1 MPSSPKNY
9 PFYNW
14 VPKPVGI
21 IILFVFFLPILT
33 VGGTYS
39 VASTEMM
46 SELGIISE
54 HIQFANFATSIGM
67 AAFCP
72 FLYRL
77 VVIRRQKM
85 MCLAG
90 FSLMYI
96 FSYICAKTDS
106 VFLLA
111 LCSIFMGFLRMV
123 LMMVNLFTLI
133 KYAGHIEAYDKITP
147 GNEPTTDEGWDKL
160 DIERSAAQ
168 PAIYLFFMVLGQLG
182 TSLTAWLAFEYE
194 WQYIHYFMM
203 GLLLLCILITF
214 ITMPYHKYTT
224 RRFPI
229 NFKQFGNAS
238 IFCITLACITYVLT
252 YGKVLDWYD
261 DPTIQWATVCAIIAG
276 GIFLYIESTQR
287 NPYYQLDVFKL
298 RTIRMGFLFYF
309 LLMVLMMVNL
319 FTLIKYAGHIEA
331 YDKITPGNEP
341 VTGEGWD
348 KLDIERSAAQP
359 AIYLFFMVLGQL
371 GTSLTAWL
379 AFEYEWQYIHY
390 FMMGLLL
397 LCILITF
404 ITMPYHKYTTRRFP
418 INLKQFGNASI
429 FCITLACI
437 TYVLTYGKVLDWYDD
452 PTIRWATVCAIIAGG
467 IFLYIESTQRNP
479 YYQLDVFKLRT
490 IRMGFLFYFLLMVLN
505 SSAMFVNVFT
515 GIGMKLDNFQNATL
529 GNWSMLGYLI
539 GGIATIWLSVKGVHF
554 KYLFAAGF
562 LLLGLSAMFMYF
574 EVQGAGLYERM
585 KYPVIIRSTG
595 MMFLYSLIPTYATQR
610 MPYKYLSSWICT
622 MITVRMVLAPCIGAA
637 LYTNV
642 LQERQQHYVTRYA
655 QNVDMLHPEASASF
669 TQTVQGMQYQ
679 GKSKQ
684 EAINM
689 AAISTKGRIQVQ
701 ATLSAVKEM
710 AGWTLYAC
718 LFCMIFVLVVRY
730 PKRKLLT

>member
-1 MPSSPKNY
+1 MPSYPKNY

-46 SELGIISE
+46 SGLGIISE

-147 GNEPTTDEGWDKL
+147 GNEP
-160 DIERSAAQ
+160 
-168 PAIYLFFMVLGQLG
+168 
-182 TSLTAWLAFEYE
+182 
-194 WQYIHYFMM
+194 
-203 GLLLLCILITF
+203 
-214 ITMPYHKYTT
+214 
-224 RRFPI
+224 
-229 NFKQFGNAS
+229 
-238 IFCITLACITYVLT
+238 
-252 YGKVLDWYD
+252 
-261 DPTIQWATVCAIIAG
+261 
-276 GIFLYIESTQR
+276 
-287 NPYYQLDVFKL
+287 
-298 RTIRMGFLFYF
+298 
-309 LLMVLMMVNL
+309 
-319 FTLIKYAGHIEA
+319 
-331 YDKITPGNEP
+331 
-341 VTGEGWD
+341 VTGESWD

-418 INLKQFGNASI
+418 INLKQFGNAPSSASHWPALPTCLLMAKCSTGTMTQPYNGPQSAPSLLVVYSSTSSLPNAILTINSMYSNCAPSVWVSYSI
-429 FCITLACI
+429 FC
-437 TYVLTYGKVLDWYDD
+437 
-452 PTIRWATVCAIIAGG
+452 
-467 IFLYIESTQRNP
+467 
-479 YYQLDVFKLRT
+479 
-490 IRMGFLFYFLLMVLN
+490 
-505 SSAMFVNVFT
+505 
-515 GIGMKLDNFQNATL
+515 
-529 GNWSMLGYLI
+529 
-539 GGIATIWLSVKGVHF
+539 
-554 KYLFAAGF
+554 
-562 LLLGLSAMFMYF
+562 
-574 EVQGAGLYERM
+574 
-585 KYPVIIRSTG
+585 
-595 MMFLYSLIPTYATQR
+595 
-610 MPYKYLSSWICT
+610 
-622 MITVRMVLAPCIGAA
+622 
-637 LYTNV
+637 
-642 LQERQQHYVTRYA
+642 
-655 QNVDMLHPEASASF
+655 
-669 TQTVQGMQYQ
+669 
-679 GKSKQ
+679 
-684 EAINM
+684 
-689 AAISTKGRIQVQ
+689 
-701 ATLSAVKEM
+701 
-710 AGWTLYAC
+710 
-718 LFCMIFVLVVRY
+718 
-730 PKRKLLT
+730 

>member
-1 MPSSPKNY
+1 MPSYPKNY

-46 SELGIISE
+46 SGLGIISE

-147 GNEPTTDEGWDKL
+147 GNEP
-160 DIERSAAQ
+160 
-168 PAIYLFFMVLGQLG
+168 
-182 TSLTAWLAFEYE
+182 
-194 WQYIHYFMM
+194 
-203 GLLLLCILITF
+203 
-214 ITMPYHKYTT
+214 
-224 RRFPI
+224 
-229 NFKQFGNAS
+229 
-238 IFCITLACITYVLT
+238 
-252 YGKVLDWYD
+252 
-261 DPTIQWATVCAIIAG
+261 
-276 GIFLYIESTQR
+276 
-287 NPYYQLDVFKL
+287 
-298 RTIRMGFLFYF
+298 
-309 LLMVLMMVNL
+309 
-319 FTLIKYAGHIEA
+319 
-331 YDKITPGNEP
+331 
-341 VTGEGWD
+341 VTGESWD

-452 PTIRWATVCAIIAGG
+452 PTIQWATVCAIIAGG

-610 MPYKYLSSWICT
+610 MPYKYLSSWIWYHAYRTHGIGSQHRNRTLYECT
-622 MITVRMVLAPCIGAA
+622 ARTPTALRHPLCTECRHAAPRSIR
-637 LYTNV
+637 LVYPD
-642 LQERQQHYVTRYA
+642 RTRYA
-655 QNVDMLHPEASASF
+655 ISGKEQTRSNQHGCHIHQRTHPSAGHPLCCKGNGRMDTLCLPVLHDICAC
-669 TQTVQGMQYQ
+669 
-679 GKSKQ
+679 
-684 EAINM
+684 
-689 AAISTKGRIQVQ
+689 R
-701 ATLSAVKEM
+701 AVS
-710 AGWTLYAC
+710 
-718 LFCMIFVLVVRY
+718 
-730 PKRKLLT
+730 

>member
-46 SELGIISE
+46 SGLGIISE

-147 GNEPTTDEGWDKL
+147 GNEP
-160 DIERSAAQ
+160 
-168 PAIYLFFMVLGQLG
+168 
-182 TSLTAWLAFEYE
+182 
-194 WQYIHYFMM
+194 
-203 GLLLLCILITF
+203 
-214 ITMPYHKYTT
+214 
-224 RRFPI
+224 
-229 NFKQFGNAS
+229 
-238 IFCITLACITYVLT
+238 
-252 YGKVLDWYD
+252 
-261 DPTIQWATVCAIIAG
+261 
-276 GIFLYIESTQR
+276 
-287 NPYYQLDVFKL
+287 
-298 RTIRMGFLFYF
+298 
-309 LLMVLMMVNL
+309 
-319 FTLIKYAGHIEA
+319 
-331 YDKITPGNEP
+331 

-404 ITMPYHKYTTRRFP
+404 ITMPYHK
-418 INLKQFGNASI
+418 
-429 FCITLACI
+429 
-437 TYVLTYGKVLDWYDD
+437 
-452 PTIRWATVCAIIAGG
+452 
-467 IFLYIESTQRNP
+467 
-479 YYQLDVFKLRT
+479 
-490 IRMGFLFYFLLMVLN
+490 
-505 SSAMFVNVFT
+505 
-515 GIGMKLDNFQNATL
+515 
-529 GNWSMLGYLI
+529 
-539 GGIATIWLSVKGVHF
+539 
-554 KYLFAAGF
+554 
-562 LLLGLSAMFMYF
+562 
-574 EVQGAGLYERM
+574 
-585 KYPVIIRSTG
+585 
-595 MMFLYSLIPTYATQR
+595 
-610 MPYKYLSSWICT
+610 
-622 MITVRMVLAPCIGAA
+622 
-637 LYTNV
+637 
-642 LQERQQHYVTRYA
+642 
-655 QNVDMLHPEASASF
+655 
-669 TQTVQGMQYQ
+669 
-679 GKSKQ
+679 
-684 EAINM
+684 
-689 AAISTKGRIQVQ
+689 
-701 ATLSAVKEM
+701 
-710 AGWTLYAC
+710 
-718 LFCMIFVLVVRY
+718 
-730 PKRKLLT
+730 